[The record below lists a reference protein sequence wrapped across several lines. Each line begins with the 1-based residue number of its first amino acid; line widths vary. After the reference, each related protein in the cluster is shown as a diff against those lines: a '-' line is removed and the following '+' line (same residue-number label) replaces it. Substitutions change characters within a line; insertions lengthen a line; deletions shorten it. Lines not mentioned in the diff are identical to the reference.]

1 MQIIP
6 FKLLQAW
13 VMFYALTLVCHVTQA
28 ATLGIYVD
36 RIDGDVGNW
45 DYIGGGATDR
55 KCLHLNHHTFW

>member
-1 MQIIP
+1 
-6 FKLLQAW
+6 
-13 VMFYALTLVCHVTQA
+13 MFYALTLVCHVTQA